1 MLPGTAARY
10 RGGEARVKGSIG
22 WRTIL
27 VLAGVAI
34 LLLLLGVSDLSD
46 QDRLTL
52 ENLLVLASFGG
63 VGMALHRVVNG
74 IRPWQRR
81 VQAWA
86 GRPMTHWNDWR
97 IVWLLGGV
105 AFGLHLLGSV
115 ELPPGDKWSSVSVLV
130 LFALCVAA
138 QMVNVAFFRK
148 SGRK

>member
-1 MLPGTAARY
+1 MKSL
-10 RGGEARVKGSIG
+10 IG

-34 LLLLLGVSDLSD
+34 LLLLLGAGDLSD

-52 ENLLVLASFGG
+52 ENLLILGAFGG
-63 VGMALHRVVNG
+63 VGMALHRVLNG

-105 AFGLHLLGSV
+105 ALGLHLLGSV
-115 ELPPGDKWSSVSVLV
+115 DLPPGDKWSSASVLL

-148 SGRK
+148 RGRK